1 MHDSTRIEVAR
12 KDRRNRIADLARSYG
27 REIGLPAVVI
37 ILMAIFGLTSE
48 VFLTTQN
55 LRNIGVAAAA
65 LAAVSF
71 GQTFVVLTAGLDL
84 SVGSTVALVSV
95 VAAYGIRSHGIVLG
109 VAEGVAA
116 GTCVGIVNGLVITRL
131 NVFPF
136 IATLAMLSILLGI
149 GAQSERRHP
158 GERPAGSLRR
168 FRVRSGLG
176 LPAPFI
182 VALIVSSSRT

>member
-12 KDRRNRIADLARSYG
+12 KDRRKRIADLARSYG

-37 ILMAIFGLTSE
+37 ILMAIFGLTSD

-95 VAAYGIRSHGIVLG
+95 VAAYGIRSHGIALWELPR
-109 VAEGVAA
+109 A
-116 GTCVGIVNGLVITRL
+116 L
-131 NVFPF
+131 P
-136 IATLAMLSILLGI
+136 
-149 GAQSERRHP
+149 P
-158 GERPAGSLRR
+158 GP
-168 FRVRSGLG
+168 
-176 LPAPFI
+176 
-182 VALIVSSSRT
+182 VSASSTGWSSPG

>member
-55 LRNIGVAAAA
+55 LRNISVAAAA

-84 SVGSTVALVSV
+84 SSAS
-95 VAAYGIRSHGIVLG
+95 
-109 VAEGVAA
+109 
-116 GTCVGIVNGLVITRL
+116 
-131 NVFPF
+131 
-136 IATLAMLSILLGI
+136 
-149 GAQSERRHP
+149 
-158 GERPAGSLRR
+158 
-168 FRVRSGLG
+168 
-176 LPAPFI
+176 
-182 VALIVSSSRT
+182 